1 MPPYDR
7 AFKEQ
12 CIQLVRDGAS
22 IADVARDNDISD
34 WSLSRWTRA
43 AGICL
48 RRKHTT
54 EFKEQQIQRV
64 RDGASIAQVSR
75 DCGVHYKILATWTRE
90 AGLSLK
96 TEYTNELKH
105 QLLAQ
110 ITGGVSVR
118 SVAKASGVPYPV
130 LKEWCSIAGVT
141 AGGKTRKKGIRGEQN
156 ARAIELLKQGLSQ
169 SEIARRLEVDAS
181 WVCRV
186 ARQLRGG
193 R

>member
-1 MPPYDR
+1 MPPYT
-7 AFKEQ
+7 KELKER
-12 CIQLVRDGAS
+12 CIQLVRDGAT
-22 IADVARDNDISD
+22 IADVSRDTNISE
-34 WSLSRWTRA
+34 WSLSQWTRA

-110 ITGGVSVR
+110 VTGGISVR
-118 SVAKASGVPYPV
+118 RVAKASGVPYPV

-141 AGGKTRKKGIRGEQN
+141 AGDKPRKKGIRGEQN

-169 SEIARRLEVDAS
+169 SEIARRLGVDQS

-186 ARQLRGG
+186 ARQLRDVV
-193 R
+193 